1 MSCRQVCR
9 VQVLQ
14 TRLMKLNLTN
24 KLRLYFFRNCQLAE
38 VYQLQVIFRT
48 DIHTPAAQNTFRT
61 RRLITFKDRVDP
73 TLQATSSLAARF
85 VFAVACFHFNYT
97 SPPVNWNHGNCK
109 ARVLIVGFSHLVMIK
124 NCDLHIPWARFPF
137 SSSQI
142 VIDVFCRL
150 LAIGN
155 RTDNQTRTKGNIP
168 GGEDSGRTAH
178 QRVFIDLDSALASN
192 LNLISLSQEGKIGCL
207 TDG

>member
-1 MSCRQVCR
+1 
-9 VQVLQ
+9 
-14 TRLMKLNLTN
+14 MKLSFTN
-24 KLRLYFFRNCQLAE
+24 KLPFYFFRNCQLAE
-38 VYQLQVIFRT
+38 RYQLQAILRT
-48 DIHTPAAQNTFRT
+48 DIHTPAAQDTFRT
-61 RRLITFKDRVDP
+61 GGLITFKDRVEP
-73 TLQATSSLAARF
+73 ALQAASSLATRF
-85 VFAVACFHFNYT
+85 VFRVACFHFYYS
-97 SPPVNWNHGNCK
+97 SPPVKWNYRNCK
-109 ARVLIVGFSHLVMIK
+109 ARVLVVGFGHLVMIK
-124 NCDLHIPWARFPF
+124 NCDLHIPLAGFPF